1 LKNLILSAF
10 FGIWCSVSGLAHGA
24 DEDSSEDKPGASERE
39 SGAAER
45 TASAKPATVGDS
57 FGHRGQFGL
66 RAGLVGGYNM
76 IFRYDQ
82 SPFCAP
88 PEASKEPQKVCGHA
102 APVAFDLAASY
113 ALLDFVEPY
122 AFMRLGLASETQT
135 HTTPVKIIGVGA
147 RIYTMSD
154 SAFKIFVD
162 PAFGWEL
169 EGGTNDAAL
178 YNPKAVYKKDLL
190 IHLAAGPQ
198 FDFSRYAGVFADA
211 GLSTGVL
218 RAIHT
223 ELELQLGVQ
232 ARLP

>member
-1 LKNLILSAF
+1 MSALL
-10 FGIWCSVSGLAHGA
+10 GVCCSI
-24 DEDSSEDKPGASERE
+24 
-39 SGAAER
+39 SGAAHAADKGAADAEPS
-45 TASAKPATVGDS
+45 ASDPAPSAADANSGATKSAAKDS

-76 IFRYDQ
+76 IFRYNA

-88 PEASKEPQKVCGHA
+88 PEAGKDPQTVCGHA
-102 APVAFDLAASY
+102 APLALDLAASY
-113 ALLDFVEPY
+113 ALLDSVEPY
-122 AFMRLGLASETQT
+122 AFLRLGLASETQT
-135 HTTPVKIIGVGA
+135 HTAPATIIGVGA

-154 SAFKIFVD
+154 SAFKIFVE
-162 PAFGWEL
+162 PALAWEL
-169 EGGTNDAAL
+169 EGGMNDASL

-198 FDFSRYAGVFADA
+198 FDISRYAGLYAAA
-211 GLSTGVL
+211 GLTTGVL
-218 RAIHT
+218 RAIHS